1 MIFIMHNKKKSL
13 KDHKHTTHKVIMVI
27 MEIFLSEILNICL
40 NANQHLPL
48 FSRRVVFKTPF
59 LARSKCRQ
67 KS

>member
-40 NANQHLPL
+40 NVNQHPTL
-48 FSRRVVFKTPF
+48 F
-59 LARSKCRQ
+59 
-67 KS
+67 